1 MRMPDGAPDE
11 VQSLLVV
18 YFAVTDCEA
27 SAERPGKFAGAND
40 PTGAMSFFDSFPDSA
55 YPGVVRASPP
65 L

>member
-1 MRMPDGAPDE
+1 MW
-11 VQSLLVV
+11 VV

-40 PTGAMSFFDSFPDSA
+40 PTGAMSFLHSFLDSA